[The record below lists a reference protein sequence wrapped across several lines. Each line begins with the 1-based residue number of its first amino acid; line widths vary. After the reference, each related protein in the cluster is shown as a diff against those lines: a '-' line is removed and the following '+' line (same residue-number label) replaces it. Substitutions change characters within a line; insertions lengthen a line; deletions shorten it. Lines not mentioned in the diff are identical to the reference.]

1 MTYTEARELVTQY
14 LRDSGEGERNDIVI
28 VDDETSERE
37 FGWVFFYNSRKHVET
52 GDVLFGLV
60 GNAPLIVDR
69 HTGKLH
75 VTGTGLPTECY
86 IRAYEAT
93 GDPHNYL
100 DYVGSR
106 VAICL
111 ASEDMDRNEAICLL
125 TEIFSIDPGHAKDA
139 CMSRDHASKSAGS
152 SGVDSGIGYAI
163 NPIVDSRRQAS
174 FTRRLA
180 VASVKYAGLSPSNGV
195 NYVFCMAQV
204 N

>member
-1 MTYTEARELVTQY
+1 VEMTYTEARELVTQY

-52 GDVLFGLV
+52 GDVLYGLV

-125 TEIFSIDPGHAKDA
+125 TEIFSIDPGHAKDVVEA
-139 CMSRDHASKSAGS
+139 VARGETCVLDAGDRKSAGEGS
-152 SGVDSGIGYAI
+152 LPSTVYNGIYCI
-163 NPIVDSRRQAS
+163 SDPRID
-174 FTRRLA
+174 TR
-180 VASVKYAGLSPSNGV
+180 
-195 NYVFCMAQV
+195 
-204 N
+204 